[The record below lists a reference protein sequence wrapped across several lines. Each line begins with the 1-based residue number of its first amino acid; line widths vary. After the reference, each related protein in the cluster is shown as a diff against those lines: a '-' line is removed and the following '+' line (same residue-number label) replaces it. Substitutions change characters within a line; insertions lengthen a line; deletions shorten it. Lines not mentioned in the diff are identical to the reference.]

1 MGWRRCAIEIRA
13 AWARPPRPFCHR
25 MRMKSPTAIDTLM
38 LHERQNSFN
47 LLRLLAAAWVFASHE
62 KLMTGNGIAIP
73 GVLGVYVFFI
83 ISGFLIARSWEQR
96 RSSLQYFSHRALR
109 ILPAL
114 WAVVLITT
122 FVIGPI
128 ATRLPLARYFTDA
141 GTWRYLLNLVFDHQL
156 VLPGVFHDNPSPMVN
171 IPLWTLLHEAIFY
184 VAMALLGML
193 FGQHLRY
200 VVLCLF
206 LVVLAQN
213 DASLLKGLDST
224 AVPSD
229 LLIYFLGGAVIWFF
243 RDHIMMSKGLLAL
256 AAAALALQ
264 VALKLDSLLWSLS
277 LPYIVLWLGL
287 RKPAAAFGHFVRN
300 DYSYGLYVWGM
311 VCQQCV
317 VALGIRSA
325 WPHAMLAATAAAL
338 CAALS
343 WHLLERRALKLK
355 ARSAG
360 AQAGGP
366 LKLSY
371 SDGLG

>member
-1 MGWRRCAIEIRA
+1 
-13 AWARPPRPFCHR
+13 
-25 MRMKSPTAIDTLM
+25 MKSPTAIDTLM

-96 RSSLQYFSHRALR
+96 GSSLQYFSHRALR

-122 FVIGPI
+122 FIIGPI

-184 VAMALLGML
+184 ASMALLGVL

-200 VVLCLF
+200 VVLCLY
-206 LVVLAQN
+206 LIVLAQN

-224 AVPSD
+224 AMPSD

-256 AAAALALQ
+256 AAAALVLQ
-264 VALKLDSLLWSLS
+264 VTLKLDSLLWSLS

-287 RKPAAAFGHFVRN
+287 RKPAAAFGHLVRN

-317 VALGIRSA
+317 VALGTRDV
-325 WPHAMLAATAAAL
+325 WPHAVLAATAAAT

-343 WHLLERRALKLK
+343 WHLLERRALRLK

-360 AQAGGP
+360 AQAGSP
-366 LKLSY
+366 LTLSY
-371 SDGLG
+371 SDRLG